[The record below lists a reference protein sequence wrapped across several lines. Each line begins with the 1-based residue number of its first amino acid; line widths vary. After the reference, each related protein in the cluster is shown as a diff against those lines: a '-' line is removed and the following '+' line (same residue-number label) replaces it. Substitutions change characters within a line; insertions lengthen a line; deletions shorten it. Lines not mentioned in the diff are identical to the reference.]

1 MTREQLVQLFRTVHD
16 QHRLKLA
23 LLANAERASP
33 TSRREDLLAME
44 LARGEAYLLLSQQG
58 ADAHVGPDV
67 QRRLV
72 EKGFDT
78 DGIVRVIE
86 QLEDLRDEHGVKL
99 SMGRLKARIAE
110 TGASPS
116 AVNIAAGQP
125 VYLRALAE
133 ALLSAAERYG
143 SEPKDALDFAEL
155 LQDPLPTSTG
165 PVDLPPPT
173 SARTPTAIQAEAQT
187 RTEPGNDLPDGRVP
201 VIAQDLIDRKLGSRE
216 DEVQRARAQGGD
228 EIEARALAPGWDDK
242 TIRQANYIFELFDR
256 FLREEYNFND
266 LSRLRQHHLSAFE
279 KFLRALPSTVG
290 RSPADKHRS
299 IAELRNIAGRRGPAE
314 ASLSAGTMNRH
325 LGFLGQLLG
334 EARSKGVVLDA
345 SLSTTMLRSAQLKR
359 ARNQRSVPDLVQL
372 ENLMHEPIF
381 RGCASWDEQ
390 HKSGPH
396 VYHRASYF
404 GTLLA
409 LYSGVRRDEFAGLE
423 LVDVID
429 DATHPYLAL
438 RITSVRRLKNVNSIR
453 TLAIH
458 PEVIRLGF
466 LDYVRELREIGH
478 TLVFPDLFSPST
490 NSPMGDRFYDELRP
504 ALIRS
509 GVTVHQLRHFFDNW
523 LKGQDVSV
531 ELRADLMGHGGT
543 SETDERYVDQ
553 LEISKQLKILGKLP
567 NLTSHLEPVPI
578 RLLPWVENKQIPPW
592 SRAAKLQR
600 KAERERWA
608 ERQKT
613 KRALATLHSIHEKR
627 S

>member
-1 MTREQLVQLFRTVHD
+1 
-16 QHRLKLA
+16 
-23 LLANAERASP
+23 
-33 TSRREDLLAME
+33 
-44 LARGEAYLLLSQQG
+44 
-58 ADAHVGPDV
+58 
-67 QRRLV
+67 
-72 EKGFDT
+72 
-78 DGIVRVIE
+78 
-86 QLEDLRDEHGVKL
+86 
-99 SMGRLKARIAE
+99 
-110 TGASPS
+110 
-116 AVNIAAGQP
+116 
-125 VYLRALAE
+125 
-133 ALLSAAERYG
+133 
-143 SEPKDALDFAEL
+143 
-155 LQDPLPTSTG
+155 
-165 PVDLPPPT
+165 
-173 SARTPTAIQAEAQT
+173 
-187 RTEPGNDLPDGRVP
+187 
-201 VIAQDLIDRKLGSRE
+201 
-216 DEVQRARAQGGD
+216 
-228 EIEARALAPGWDDK
+228 
-242 TIRQANYIFELFDR
+242 
-256 FLREEYNFND
+256 
-266 LSRLRQHHLSAFE
+266 
-279 KFLRALPSTVG
+279 
-290 RSPADKHRS
+290 
-299 IAELRNIAGRRGPAE
+299 
-314 ASLSAGTMNRH
+314 
-325 LGFLGQLLG
+325 
-334 EARSKGVVLDA
+334 
-345 SLSTTMLRSAQLKR
+345 
-359 ARNQRSVPDLVQL
+359 
-372 ENLMHEPIF
+372 
-381 RGCASWDEQ
+381 
-390 HKSGPH
+390 
-396 VYHRASYF
+396 
-404 GTLLA
+404 
-409 LYSGVRRDEFAGLE
+409 
-423 LVDVID
+423 
-429 DATHPYLAL
+429 LAL